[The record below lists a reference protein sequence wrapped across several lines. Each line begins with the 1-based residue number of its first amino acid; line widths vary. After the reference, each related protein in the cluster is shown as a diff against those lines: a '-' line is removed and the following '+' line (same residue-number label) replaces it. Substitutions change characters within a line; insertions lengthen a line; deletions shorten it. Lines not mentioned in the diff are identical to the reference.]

1 MVAGDILSG
10 IVSRYIPDDADY
22 AEFQA
27 RIIEINDIENP
38 AALSI
43 GQVLQIPRE

>member
-1 MVAGDILSG
+1 MEAGDTLNA
-10 IVSRYIPDDADY
+10 IVVEFLPDGVNRGN
-22 AEFQA
+22 FQA